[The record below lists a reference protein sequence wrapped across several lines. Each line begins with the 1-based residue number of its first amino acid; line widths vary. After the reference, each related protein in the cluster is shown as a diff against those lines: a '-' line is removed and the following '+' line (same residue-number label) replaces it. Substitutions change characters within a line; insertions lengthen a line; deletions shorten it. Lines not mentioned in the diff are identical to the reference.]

1 MVGTGRDRL
10 LIDTGEGKPS
20 WPSAIKTV
28 LKEEG
33 ATIKEVIMT
42 HWHRDH
48 TGGQGDLLRMSP
60 QTKVYKH
67 MPDES
72 QLDIADGKTFVVEG
86 ASLRAVFS
94 PGHTQDHMALV
105 LLEEDAMFTG
115 DNILGQGTAVFE
127 SLGDY
132 MSSLERMQSAFG
144 GRAYPGHGPV
154 VEDGPGR
161 VQQYLRH
168 RQQREDQVLQVL
180 RSSKS
185 SPGRND
191 GEAEAWTSMEIVN
204 IVYKDVHESL
214 HAPAE
219 GGVVQI
225 LSKLA
230 EEAKVTEDEAGMW
243 RVSSRSAL

>member
-1 MVGTGRDRL
+1 MS
-10 LIDTGEGKPS
+10 S
-20 WPSAIKTV
+20 WSSAIKTV

-33 ATIKEVIMT
+33 ATITEAILT

-48 TGGQGDLLRMSP
+48 TGGQKDLLRISP
-60 QTKVYKH
+60 QTKIYKN

-72 QLDIADGKTFVVEG
+72 QLDIADGQTFEVEG
-86 ASLRAVFS
+86 ASVRALFS
-94 PGHTQDHMALV
+94 PGHTQDHMALI

-115 DNILGQGTAVFE
+115 DNVLGKGTAVFE
-127 SLGDY
+127 SLIDY
-132 MSSLERMQSAFG
+132 MDSLEKMQSAFG

-161 VQQYLRH
+161 VQQYIRH

-191 GEAEAWTSMEIVN
+191 DEAEAWTSMEIVHV
-204 IVYKDVHESL
+204 VYKDVDESL
-214 HAPAE
+214 HVPAE

-230 EEAKVTEDEAGMW
+230 EEAKVTEDEEVRW